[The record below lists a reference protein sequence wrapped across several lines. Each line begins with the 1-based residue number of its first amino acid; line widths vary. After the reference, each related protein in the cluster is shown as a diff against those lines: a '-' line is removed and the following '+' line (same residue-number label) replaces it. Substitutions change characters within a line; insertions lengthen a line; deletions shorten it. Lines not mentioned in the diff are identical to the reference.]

1 MHKQQGASGAD
12 VHHALQ
18 LYPLCCVACVC
29 VWRGRGGGDYAA
41 GSFTVCAAFRQP
53 SVGSRLHPLPL
64 PLPIP
69 IHHAPHMYF

>member
-1 MHKQQGASGAD
+1 MERTCTMPYSSTR
-12 VHHALQ
+12 
-18 LYPLCCVACVC
+18 CVVWRVCVC
-29 VWRGRGGGDYAA
+29 GGGGGGGDYAA